1 MYIHLISNIII
12 IKKLHLSFIILLFGV
27 TLSGYTQQT
36 KWVSEENG
44 SHSSIGFSI
53 DHLVI
58 SETTGEFEN
67 YRITVLSDR
76 NDFTDAKID
85 FETKVNSTKTRRSTK
100 VFILSVIVNHPS

>member
-1 MYIHLISNIII
+1 M
-12 IKKLHLSFIILLFGV
+12 KKLHLSFIILFFGV

-58 SETTGEFEN
+58 SETTGEFED
-67 YRITVLSDR
+67 YQITVMSDR
-76 NDFTDAKID
+76 DDFTDAKID
-85 FETKVNSTKTRRSTK
+85 FETRVSSINTKDKKRDEHLRSAD
-100 VFILSVIVNHPS
+100 FFRC